1 MIDIVISLLKDEN
14 KISNLLIY
22 FVSVIVFIF
31 ILKSILKSTKVNPKV
46 FDNIALTIC
55 LVYSVLV
62 LGNVL
67 LTENYMRL
75 SYILVA
81 VSAAILQ
88 KLLPK
93 FIKWYDRK
101 IDKLSEK
108 M

>member
-1 MIDIVISLLKDEN
+1 MIESVISLMKDEN

-31 ILKSILKSTKVNPKV
+31 ILKSILKSTKVNPKI

-55 LVYSVLV
+55 LVYCVLV
-62 LGNVL
+62 LGNVF

-75 SYILVA
+75 LYILVA
-81 VSAAILQ
+81 VSAVVLQ

-93 FIKWYDRK
+93 FIKWYDKK